1 MGLNLKIAVL
11 AFHLALAHGY
21 AYTCSANLYG
31 CQQCFTGGQ
40 CAVQKPGFPIN
51 FDISLTDVCYDAQTT
66 VGNPAYCWC
75 GGENGGQPGCTSP
88 VYSECIDASRTGLA
102 NYFQYQY
109 DNTGNRIRAKECS
122 GCNGCGGSVYP
133 PMPKVCTGCG
143 QWTDWLSDNVCKE
156 VAQFISERGTCSKPP
171 PPTPAPPTPAPPT
184 PVPPTPSPTPAQ
196 LPCPS
201 YISDSAACT
210 NYCSSFYQP
219 GDDDG
224 GNTGDLY
231 TEDDD
236 GNPAFPSRWFCACGS
251 NYPSC
256 NGYGPTPAPTPSSS
270 SDTPTGAIAAAAGVA
285 VVAAAGAFLFRR
297 KRTTGAQQ
305 QQKTTIAMQNVQ
317 QSNPVAPPASGRCTS
332 CGAQCAGI
340 FCSGCGAKQ

>member
-1 MGLNLKIAVL
+1 MGLNLKIAVFAL
-11 AFHLALAHGY
+11 HLALAHGY
-21 AYTCSANLYG
+21 AYTCSDKDYDCTG
-31 CQQCFTGGQ
+31 CGG
-40 CAVQKPGFPIN
+40 CGMHTGFPIN
-51 FDISLTDVCYDAQTT
+51 FEISVTDECYAAQTT
-66 VGNPAYCWC
+66 VSGYCWC

-88 VYSECIDASRTGLA
+88 VYSECADSPLPEF

-109 DNTGNRIRAKECS
+109 DNTGNRIRAQGCS
-122 GCNGCGGSVYP
+122 GCNGCGASVYP
-133 PMPKVCTGCG
+133 PMPKICTGCG
-143 QWTDWLSDNVCKE
+143 QWGGWEDDGVCTA
-156 VAQFISERGTCSKPP
+156 VSGSNSEITSCTKPP

-196 LPCPS
+196 LPCPA
-201 YISDSAACT
+201 YISDSAGCT
-210 NYCSSFYQP
+210 NYCSGFYQP

-224 GNTGDLY
+224 GYTRDSY

-270 SDTPTGAIAAAAGVA
+270 SDVPTGAIAAAAGVA

-297 KRTTGAQQ
+297 QRTTGAQQ